1 MRSPRKSAFREIAI
15 ALACLTIGAGT
26 TATPS
31 DANEVPKAGSAIQP
45 QAAQLGDVSAM
56 DTADSGSA
64 NASPNSKA
72 ANTAVPAPDAATTSS
87 ASPAN
92 SSAAG
97 SGAPDTSAPSNST
110 GTSTGTGAS
119 TGTGTSAG
127 TGASAG
133 TGTSSGTGASAGTGA
148 SSGNTTS
155 SGSGSETAPGPL
167 LEKRKNALSRIMAAK
182 KQGIGISGYLAEYN
196 RIEDMVKAGQ
206 PETAYESRL
215 TSLVSGIDEQIKR
228 SAVLKTQHPVS
239 TSSSSGSS
247 VSSGSPGS
255 GTGAGSSSGG
265 GGLGGLSNE
274 KLSQLKAKYGDKIPP
289 DIAEK
294 LGNLSPEQKER
305 LMQSDM
311 LKKLLGH

>member
-1 MRSPRKSAFREIAI
+1 MRSPRKSAFREISI
-15 ALACLTIGAGT
+15 ALACLTICAGIA
-26 TATPS
+26 ATPS
-31 DANEVPKAGSAIQP
+31 DANELCSKAGNAIQP
-45 QAAQLGDVSAM
+45 QPAQPGDASPM
-56 DTADSGSA
+56 GTADSGSA
-64 NASPNSKA
+64 NASLDDKA
-72 ANTAVPAPDAATTSS
+72 ANTAVPAPNASTTSS
-87 ASPAN
+87 ASP
-92 SSAAG
+92 SSSGAAG

-119 TGTGTSAG
+119 TANTTSAG
-127 TGASAG
+127 
-133 TGTSSGTGASAGTGA
+133 SGG
-148 SSGNTTS
+148 
-155 SGSGSETAPGPL
+155 ETAPGPL

-215 TSLVSGIDEQIKR
+215 TSLVTGIDEQIKR

-247 VSSGSPGS
+247 GSSGLSGASGSGPGS
-255 GTGAGSSSGG
+255 GGSSGG

-274 KLSQLKAKYGDKIPP
+274 KLSQLKSKYGDKIPP